1 MNNRILTT
9 AVLAFVLP
17 LGVLTFVREDDL
29 QELVAVDP
37 ASAPG
42 KVLYFT
48 APS

>member
-1 MNNRILTT
+1 MNKRMLSTT
-9 AVLAFVLP
+9 VLAFVLP
-17 LGVLTFVREDDL
+17 LGVLAFIRQDDL

-37 ASAPG
+37 ATAPG